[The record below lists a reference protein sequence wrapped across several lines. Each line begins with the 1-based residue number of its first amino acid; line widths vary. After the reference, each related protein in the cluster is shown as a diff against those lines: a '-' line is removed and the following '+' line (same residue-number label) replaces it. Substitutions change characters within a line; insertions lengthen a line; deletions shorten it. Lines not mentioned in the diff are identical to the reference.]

1 MVQIQYLKRLVTLMM
16 SMLTIIITSAQET
29 DEEALGAWY
38 MFSEN
43 VHLSNRFSIPF
54 DAQLRLYEV
63 SGNRNHLLVLN
74 GLNYHFS
81 DKWTGSVGFG
91 FLDSYYDDSG
101 QDSQIQVTEK
111 RIYETLTLNNKI
123 RSINLSNRFR
133 LDHRYLDQQGHAL
146 TQHRFRYRIRV
157 TIPLSKHWFLDAYN
171 ETFASI
177 SDQKFQQNW
186 SFSALGYRVNENL
199 KFEIGLLKHLTPTEN
214 NNRLQLGIIHKTD
227 LRQKH
232 KPHSLPTD

>member
-1 MVQIQYLKRLVTLMM
+1 MVQLQYLKRLVFLMI
-16 SMLTIIITSAQET
+16 SMLSIIITSAQET

-43 VHLSNRFSIPF
+43 VHLSNRLSIPL

-81 DKWTGSVGFG
+81 EKWTGSIGFG
-91 FLDSYYDDSG
+91 YLDSYYDDAE
-101 QDSQIQVTEK
+101 QESQIQVTEK
-111 RIYETLTLNNKI
+111 RIYETLTLNN
-123 RSINLSNRFR
+123 RLSRVRLSNRFR
-133 LDHRYLDQQGHAL
+133 LDHRYMDQQGQGL

-157 TIPLSKHWFLDAYN
+157 TVPLSKHWFLDAYN

-199 KFEIGLLKHLTPTEN
+199 KLEIGLLKHLTPTEN
-214 NNRLQLGIIHKTD
+214 NNRLQLGIIHRTD
-227 LRQKH
+227 LRSKST
-232 KPHSLPTD
+232 KTSPPAD